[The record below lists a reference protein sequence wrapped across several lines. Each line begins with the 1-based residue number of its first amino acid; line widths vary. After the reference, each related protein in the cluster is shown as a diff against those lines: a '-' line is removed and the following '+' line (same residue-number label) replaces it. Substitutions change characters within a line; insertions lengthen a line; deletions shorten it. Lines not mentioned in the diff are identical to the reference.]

1 MVLFGQKMNPMS
13 KQYPKKGIVPLLS
26 FVKLTNEN
34 IKNSVKAMHTYYR
47 NSELEYSIVKLNTCN

>member
-1 MVLFGQKMNPMS
+1 MNPMS